1 MNARQ
6 SRFQTNAKGDIELD
20 LEGVTV
26 PSCVPKPP
34 VPQPTTLPLKFQKL
48 VDREDSRPPSTD
60 PPLQK
65 KPRVLPFLHHSGP
78 SAPRLLMSTVAKSNH
93 SNDIKQIT
101 EMRRWAQRVA
111 KHRKGE
117 EREEEGE
124 ESEEI
129 EEPCKRPREEEV
141 RKPRQSTSDLLMEL
155 EKEHTQRM
163 REQAEATTARLTVR
177 PT

>member
-6 SRFQTNAKGDIELD
+6 SRFQTNADGDIELD

-34 VPQPTTLPLKFQKL
+34 VPQPVVLPLQFQKL
-48 VDREDSRPPSTD
+48 VDREDARPPSTD
-60 PPLQK
+60 PPLRK
-65 KPRVLPFLHHSGP
+65 KPRVLPFIHHSGP
-78 SAPRLLMSTVAKSNH
+78 NAPRMLMSTMAKSRH

-101 EMRRWAQRVA
+101 EMRRWAKRVA
-111 KHRKGE
+111 RRRKA
-117 EREEEGE
+117 EEGE
-124 ESEEI
+124 EEEEEAEET

-155 EKEHTQRM
+155 EKEHSQRM
-163 REQAEATTARLTVR
+163 REQAEADTARRTVR